1 MDAKIM
7 ESIRDLVKAVMV
19 VNDSCMKIIDLYI
32 DNTKATEAEVEK
44 AETRYMIPKYVRTYE
59 WNSIDTSCWRKDI
72 AETLELIPP
81 PPWENMQI
89 ETDAE
94 TEAEDEPE
102 TEVIPDCPPADSQ
115 KKPTLLEKQ
124 LERGWF
130 YNELWPTPRASNFAR
145 FLIKE
150 YPKYKEVLEGKR
162 MSNELA
168 FKVIAQHLKKPA
180 AIIKRVNPIAVA
192 EKIADTCTGAM
203 ALLSG
208 NMSELRKELS
218 MAREIGLP
226 EYIVYIGK
234 N

>member
-7 ESIRDLVKAVMV
+7 ESIRDLVKAVML

-32 DNTKATEAEVEK
+32 DNTKATEADVEK
-44 AETRYMIPKYVRTYE
+44 AETRYIIPKHVRSYE
-59 WNSIDTSCWRKDI
+59 WSSIDTSWLKDI
-72 AETLELIPP
+72 AETIETIPP
-81 PPWENMQI
+81 LPWEELQAD
-89 ETDAE
+89 TDAE
-94 TEAEDEPE
+94 TEAETEAEDQAIPE
-102 TEVIPDCPPADSQ
+102 CPPTDSQ
-115 KKPTLLEKQ
+115 KQKPTLLERQ

-145 FLIKE
+145 FLIKKH
-150 YPKYKEVLEGKR
+150 PKYKDVLEGKR

-180 AIIKRVNPIAVA
+180 AVIKRVNPIAVA
-192 EKIADTCTGAM
+192 EKIAETCNGAM
-203 ALLSG
+203 SLLSG
-208 NMSELRKELS
+208 NINKLEQELR

-226 EYIVYIGK
+226 EYIIYIGK